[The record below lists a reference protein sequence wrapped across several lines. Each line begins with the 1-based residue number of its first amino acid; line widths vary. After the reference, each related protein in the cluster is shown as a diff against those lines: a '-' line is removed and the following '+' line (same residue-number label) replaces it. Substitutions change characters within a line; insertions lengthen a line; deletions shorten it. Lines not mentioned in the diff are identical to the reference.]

1 MAEGWL
7 RYFAG
12 GRAEVYSAGIEA
24 HGVHPKAVEVMRE
37 DTVDISYHRSKDV
50 SEYSDVEFDYVI
62 TVCDNAREKCPYF
75 PAKAQHFH
83 HDFLDP
89 AKSTGTEEEVMN
101 IFRGVRDQI
110 KVYCQAFVI
119 KHLS

>member
-75 PAKAQHFH
+75 PAKAQRFH